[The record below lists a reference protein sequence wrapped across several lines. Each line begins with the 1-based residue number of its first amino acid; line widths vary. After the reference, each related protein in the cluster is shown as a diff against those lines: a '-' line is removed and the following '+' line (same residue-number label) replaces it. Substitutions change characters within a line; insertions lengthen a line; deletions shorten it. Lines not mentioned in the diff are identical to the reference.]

1 VIGLPPQQDPL
12 PPDRPGHPLP
22 LDVRGHAEHGFRR
35 VVESFAKLVTRGG
48 GGGAL
53 VVRQHGA
60 TVLDLCTGWADR
72 AHTRPWTP
80 ETLALSFST
89 TKGIASTVIH
99 RLAERG
105 ELAYDEPIATYWPE
119 FAAAGKGRVTVR
131 DLLTHRA
138 GLSSVRAVA
147 ERPEDLLDHLAT
159 EERLAARAV
168 RAPTE
173 RSAYHAITYG
183 WLIAGLARR
192 VTGGRGLAELARTEV
207 AAPLGVEGLHIGVNE
222 TAREFIAQP
231 VGSGL
236 RHLGA
241 ASRYITP
248 VLTGI
253 KGTRAA
259 HDALIAP
266 GFHELFEG
274 SEPSI
279 WNTEMP
285 AVNGALSADALARL
299 YGALANGGA
308 DAGAR
313 LLSETTV
320 SDLGRVHVRT
330 ADQVLGIPMRW
341 RLGYHHAFGTGR
353 DAPRAFGHYGYG
365 GSGGWADPD
374 LGLSLGYVTNRIG
387 SITTPMADLTLY
399 RLSRVVHECAGRV
412 ETGPRLGAA
421 LDRGDERL

>member
-1 VIGLPPQQDPL
+1 MSTLRPL
-12 PPDRPGHPLP
+12 PSG
-22 LDVRGHAEHGFRR
+22 VRGHAAPGFGR
-35 VVESFAKLVTRGG
+35 VVEPFARLVGRGA

-53 VVRQHGA
+53 VVRLRGQ
-60 TVLDLCTGWADR
+60 TVLDLCTGFADR
-72 AHTRPWTP
+72 ANTRAWQP

-119 FAAAGKGRVTVR
+119 FAARGKGRVTVR

-138 GLSSVRAVA
+138 GLWSVRAVA
-147 ERPEDLLDHLAT
+147 ERPEDLLDHLAM
-159 EERLAARAV
+159 EERLAARTV
-168 RAPTE
+168 QAPTE

-183 WLIAGLARR
+183 WLVAGLARR
-192 VTGGRGLAELARTEV
+192 VTGGRGLAELVRTEI
-207 AAPLGVEGLHIGVNE
+207 AEPLGVRGLHIGVDE
-222 TAREFIAQP
+222 TAREHVAQP
-231 VGSGL
+231 VGSAL
-236 RHLGA
+236 RYLGA

-313 LLSETTV
+313 LLSQKTLRE
-320 SDLGRVHVRT
+320 LGRVQVRT
-330 ADQVLGIPMRW
+330 PDTVLGIRMRW

-353 DAPRAFGHYGYG
+353 DAPMAFGHYGYG
-365 GSGGWADPD
+365 GSGGWADPE
-374 LGLSLGYVTNRIG
+374 LGLSLGFTTNRIG

-399 RLSRVVHECAGRV
+399 RLNRVVHDCAA
-412 ETGPRLGAA
+412 RLEARAA
-421 LDRGDERL
+421 

>member
-1 VIGLPPQQDPL
+1 VTRASLPP
-12 PPDRPGHPLP
+12 
-22 LDVRGHAEHGFRR
+22 DVRGHAAPAFQR
-35 VVESFAKLVTRGG
+35 VATSFAKLVARGS

-53 VVRQHGA
+53 VVRLRGE
-60 TVLDLCTGWADR
+60 TVLDLCAGWADR
-72 AHTRPWTP
+72 AKTRAWEPD
-80 ETLALSFST
+80 TLGLSFST
-89 TKGIASTVIH
+89 TKGVASTVIH

-105 ELAYDEPIATYWPE
+105 ELDYDDPVATYWPE
-119 FAAAGKGRVTVR
+119 FGAGGKGRVTVR

-138 GLSSVRAVA
+138 GLWSVRAVA
-147 ERPEDLLDHLAT
+147 ERPEDLLDHLAM
-159 EERLAARAV
+159 EERLAARSV
-168 RAPTE
+168 RAPTG

-183 WLIAGLARR
+183 WLVAGLARR
-192 VTGGRGLAELARTEV
+192 VSGGRGLAELVRKEIAE
-207 AAPLGVEGLHIGVNE
+207 PLGVDGLHIGVNE
-222 TAREFIAQP
+222 TAREFVAQP
-231 VGSGL
+231 VGSAL

-253 KGTRAA
+253 KRTRAT

-285 AVNGALSADALARL
+285 AVNGALSASALARM

-313 LLSETTV
+313 LLAEDTV
-320 SDLGRVHVRT
+320 HDLGRVHVRS
-330 ADQVLGIPMRW
+330 ADLVLGIPMRW

-353 DAPRAFGHYGYG
+353 LAPRAFGHYGYG

-374 LGLSLGYVTNRIG
+374 LGLSLGFVTNRIG
-387 SITTPMADLTLY
+387 SVTTPLADLTLY
-399 RLSRVVHECAGRV
+399 RLSRLVRECAGR
-412 ETGPRLGAA
+412 A
-421 LDRGDERL
+421 

>member
-1 VIGLPPQQDPL
+1 
-12 PPDRPGHPLP
+12 
-22 LDVRGHAEHGFRR
+22 VRGHAAVGFGR
-35 VVESFAKLVTRGG
+35 VAESFSKLVTRVQ

-53 VVRQHGA
+53 VVRLRGE
-60 TVLDLCTGWADR
+60 TVVDLCAGYADR
-72 AHTRPWTP
+72 ARTKPWQP

-89 TKGIASTVIH
+89 TKGIASTVVH

-105 ELAYDEPIATYWPE
+105 ELAYDEPIASYWPE
-119 FAAAGKGRVTVR
+119 FGAGGKERVTVR
-131 DLLTHRA
+131 HLLTHRA
-138 GLSSVRAVA
+138 GLWSVREVA
-147 ERPEDLLDHLAT
+147 ERPEDLLDHLAM

-168 RAPTE
+168 QAPTE

-183 WLIAGLARR
+183 WLVAGLARR
-192 VTGGRGLAELARTEV
+192 VTGGRGLAELVKTEI
-207 AAPLGVEGLHIGVNE
+207 AEPLGVQGLHIGVDE
-222 TAREFIAQP
+222 TAREFVAQP
-231 VGSGL
+231 VGSAL
-236 RHLGA
+236 RHIGA

-259 HDALIAP
+259 HDALLAP

-285 AVNGALSADALARL
+285 AVNGALSADALARM

-313 LLSETTV
+313 LLSERTV
-320 SDLGRVHVRT
+320 NDLGRVHVRT
-330 ADQVLGIPMRW
+330 PDTVLGIRMRW
-341 RLGYHHAFGTGR
+341 RLGYHHALGTGR
-353 DAPRAFGHYGYG
+353 RAPKAFGHYGYG

-374 LGLSLGYVTNRIG
+374 LGLSLGFVTNRIG
-387 SITTPMADLTLY
+387 SITTPMADLTLF
-399 RLSRVVHECAGRV
+399 RLSRVVRDCALRR
-412 ETGPRLGAA
+412 TGGT
-421 LDRGDERL
+421 

>member
-1 VIGLPPQQDPL
+1 VAPL
-12 PPDRPGHPLP
+12 LHPLP
-22 LDVRGHAEHGFRR
+22 AGVDGHAHLAFGPAADAFG
-35 VVESFAKLVTRGG
+35 SLVSRGR

-53 VVRQHGA
+53 VVRMRGE

-72 AHTRPWTP
+72 AQTRPWTP

-89 TKGIASTVIH
+89 TKGVASTVVH

-119 FAAAGKGRVTVR
+119 FAAGGKERVTVR

-138 GLSSVRAVA
+138 GLWSVRAVA
-147 ERPEDLLDHLAT
+147 ERPEDLLDHLAM
-159 EERLAARAV
+159 EERLAARSV

-183 WLIAGLARR
+183 WLVAGLARR
-192 VTGGRGLAELARTEV
+192 VTGGRGLAELVRTEV
-207 AAPLGVEGLHIGVNE
+207 AEPLGVEGLHIGVDE
-222 TAREFIAQP
+222 TIREFVAQP
-231 VGSGL
+231 VGSAL

-241 ASRYITP
+241 ASRLITP
-248 VLTGI
+248 ALTGI
-253 KGTRAA
+253 GVTRAF

-279 WNTEMP
+279 WSTEMP

-299 YGALANGGA
+299 YGALATGG
-308 DAGAR
+308 GP
-313 LLSETTV
+313 LLAPETV
-320 SDLGRVHVRT
+320 HDLGRVQVRS
-330 ADQVLGIPMRW
+330 ADAVLGLQMRW

-353 DAPRAFGHYGYG
+353 APKAFGHYGYG

-374 LGLSLGYVTNRIG
+374 LGLSLGFVTNRIG
-387 SITTPMADLTLY
+387 SVTTPMADLTLY
-399 RLSRVVHECAGRV
+399 RLGRVVRDCAVSASSPGSRTPG
-412 ETGPRLGAA
+412 TG
-421 LDRGDERL
+421 